1 MPYANQP
8 SVHISDLTE
17 ENVKFQVEDTELS
30 VANSMR
36 RVFIAETPTM
46 AIDWIQ
52 LEANST
58 VLSDEFLAHRIGMIP
73 LISDDV
79 FDRIQYTR
87 DCQCMDFC
95 PECSVEFTLDVKCT
109 EEQTR
114 HVTTADFKSSDP
126 RVLPVTSRHR
136 EDDASE
142 YGETDEILIVK
153 LRKGQ
158 ELKLRAYAK
167 KGFGKEHAKWNPT
180 AGVSF
185 EYDPDNAMRH
195 TLYPK
200 ADEWPKSEYSE
211 LEEDQLTVTK
221 LQLQVTFLVT
231 LLVTALLS
239 FFGNCNGNELHF
251 LDEATFNWEAKP
263 NKYYFNVES
272 SGALKPEN
280 IVMMGIAALKN
291 KLSNLQTQLSHEV
304 QSDALSIHH

>member
-8 SVHISDLTE
+8 SVHISDLTK

-36 RVFIAETPTM
+36 RIFIAETPTL

-52 LEANST
+52 FEANST

-79 FDRIQYTR
+79 VDRIQFTR
-87 DCQCMDFC
+87 DCQCLDFC

-109 EEQTR
+109 DEMTR
-114 HVTTADFKSSDP
+114 LVTTADFKSSNP
-126 RVLPVTSRHR
+126 KVLPVTSKPK
-136 EDDASE
+136 EDEANE
-142 YGETDEILIVK
+142 YGEAEEILIVK

-185 EYDPDNAMRH
+185 EYDPDNSMRH
-195 TLYPK
+195 TLFPK
-200 ADEWPKSEYSE
+200 PDEWPKSEYSE
-211 LEEDQLTVTK
+211 LEEDK
-221 LQLQVTFLVT
+221 Y
-231 LLVTALLS
+231 
-239 FFGNCNGNELHF
+239 
-251 LDEATFNWEAKP
+251 EAPFNWEAKP